1 MRSQGSETLQLRQ
14 ITLSSHWSQLGFK
27 FPSMPGFKT
36 QFQMTAWVIRSSVSW
51 LRGLWFW
58 VSTVMDVLRMVRVVF
73 DSALP
78 IMGFTFLLYL
88 GLPMFQ
94 ADRWILFV
102 TIATVLA
109 WLPVSIWLPL

>member
-1 MRSQGSETLQLRQ
+1 
-14 ITLSSHWSQLGFK
+14 
-27 FPSMPGFKT
+27 
-36 QFQMTAWVIRSSVSW
+36 
-51 LRGLWFW
+51 
-58 VSTVMDVLRMVRVVF
+58 MVRVVF